1 MKPSIPSSTEVTD
14 PRNIPWSELVKEF
27 SKDMNM
33 IGWNVEENQIKNW
46 DALQQLVKEKLKISP
61 NEITALFYRM
71 GIEENRAG
79 LALANKQITEGI
91 DEICTLILHRSEERI
106 ILRNQN

>member
-1 MKPSIPSSTEVTD
+1 
-14 PRNIPWSELVKEF
+14 
-27 SKDMNM
+27 MNM
-33 IGWNVEENQIKNW
+33 IGWNVEENQIKNQ

-79 LALANKQITEGI
+79 LALANKQVADGIT
-91 DEICTLILHRSEERI
+91 EICTLILHRSEERI
-106 ILRNQN
+106 ILRNRN